1 MLLAAISTSTLMP
14 YCLAIK
20 AGNSPFST
28 VCRTGDGIG
37 VGKGDFNVAGV
48 DVAEDELSGERV
60 IGENIVGLSTT
71 ARLKGEKLR

>member
-1 MLLAAISTSTLMP
+1 MWGPITW
-14 YCLAIK
+14 
-20 AGNSPFST
+20 
-28 VCRTGDGIG
+28 RTGDGIG